1 MYKFLIAVSSLFLL
15 YAVNGFSQS
24 FEGSIT
30 FKRITFKDT
39 TDYIYSV
46 KGDMVR
52 IDEKNKKGRIQGT
65 MLVDTKNK
73 KITTVSHDRKVFM
86 SVETKPASLDM
97 SKTEVEKTKEAKDI
111 LGLKCEKWIVKNTEQ
126 NTIAEFWVHKGNY
139 DFFLPLLGVLNRKD
153 KISLLY
159 QQIPDASGYFSLY
172 GEERSLDDSLKEQ
185 LQVIKVEKKKMP
197 DASFKIPAGYT
208 KFETK

>member
-1 MYKFLIAVSSLFLL
+1 
-15 YAVNGFSQS
+15 
-24 FEGSIT
+24 
-30 FKRITFKDT
+30 
-39 TDYIYSV
+39 
-46 KGDMVR
+46 
-52 IDEKNKKGRIQGT
+52 

-97 SKTEVEKTKEAKDI
+97 SKTEVDKTKETKEI
-111 LGLKCEKWIVKNTEQ
+111 LGLKCEKWIAKNTEQ

-159 QQIPDASGYFSLY
+159 QKIPDANGYFSLY
-172 GEERSLDDSLKEQ
+172 GEERSVDGSLKEQ
-185 LQVIKVEKKKMP
+185 LQVVKVEKKKCL
-197 DASFKIPAGYT
+197 IRVL
-208 KFETK
+208 KFRQVTQSLKLNR

>member
-1 MYKFLIAVSSLFLL
+1 MYKFLIVISSLFLL
-15 YAVNGFSQS
+15 HVGNSFSQS

-97 SKTEVEKTKEAKDI
+97 SKTEVDKTKETKEI
-111 LGLKCEKWIVKNTEQ
+111 LGLKCEKWIAKNTEQ

-159 QQIPDASGYFSLY
+159 QKIPDANGYFSLY
-172 GEERSLDDSLKEQ
+172 GEERSVDGSLKEQ
-185 LQVIKVEKKKMP
+185 LQVVKVEKKKMP
-197 DASFKIPAGYT
+197 DTSFKIPAGYT